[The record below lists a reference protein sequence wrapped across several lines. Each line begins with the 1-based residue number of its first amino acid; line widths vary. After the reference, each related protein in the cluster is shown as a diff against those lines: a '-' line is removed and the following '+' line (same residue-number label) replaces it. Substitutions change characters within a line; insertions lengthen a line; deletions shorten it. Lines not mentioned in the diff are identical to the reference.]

1 MAHGCLN
8 AARWQAAV
16 LLVLLAGCGGGGE
29 QTDTLSWNTDAV
41 DGSTLG
47 STDTTG
53 GGTPGGGDPGGGDPG
68 GGDPGGGDP
77 GGGDPGGGDPGG
89 GDPGGT
95 DCASLALC
103 DDFESASAG
112 AAPDPSRWSIGG
124 PNCFS
129 GAGQA
134 VVDSTQAH
142 SGQQSVRIT
151 PGSDYCGHAF
161 IQSSAI
167 SQLGNVRYGRFYI
180 RLQSALT
187 DAHVTFVS
195 MRDANDSSDS
205 HSEELRIGGQSG
217 VLNWNRS
224 KDDATLPTLSPVGIS
239 MSRTLPA
246 QAWTCIEFRVDQAS
260 GQIQTWADGE
270 APAGLQA
277 DGMATADVDQAW
289 INQYP
294 TWRPALTDL
303 KLGWEAYGGATN
315 TVWIDDVALGSERI
329 GCAVP

>member
-1 MAHGCLN
+1 MVHDRPN
-8 AARWQAAV
+8 KARLQAV
-16 LLVLLAGCGGGGE
+16 LMLVLLAGCGGGGGDR
-29 QTDTLSWNTDAV
+29 TGDLSWNTDAV
-41 DGSTLG
+41 DGTTLG
-47 STDTTG
+47 STDTSG
-53 GGTPGGGDPGGGDPG
+53 GGGSGGGDSGGDDSGGDGSGGGVAC
-68 GGDPGGGDP
+68 
-77 GGGDPGGGDPGG
+77 
-89 GDPGGT
+89 GT
-95 DCASLALC
+95 LVLC

-112 AAPDPSRWSIGG
+112 AAPDASRWSIGG

-134 VVDSTQAH
+134 VVDATQAH
-142 SGQQSVRIT
+142 SGSQSVRIT

-180 RLQSALT
+180 RLQAALT
-187 DAHVTFVS
+187 DAHVTFLS

-217 VLNWNRS
+217 VLKWNRS
-224 KDDATLPTLSPVGIS
+224 KDDATLPTLSLVGIS
-239 MSRTLPA
+239 MSRALPA
-246 QAWTCIEFRVDQAS
+246 QTWTCIEFRIDQS
-260 GQIQTWADGE
+260 TGQIQTWVDGV

-277 DGMATADVDQAW
+277 DGVATADVDQTW

-294 TWRPALTDL
+294 SWRPALTDL

-315 TVWIDDVALGSERI
+315 TVWIDDVALGSQRI
-329 GCAVP
+329 GCEAL